1 MTYVVTEI
9 HRIRPGRNISG
20 NSKNSK
26 IKYLVTSKQ
35 SVNAVNSL
43 FLLQEKTYTLLACL
57 KSSYETELQMSISG
71 SGTFVQVYQPRISV
85 YCTEST
91 KFSQTEK
98 TSDAHVV
105 TENVAA
111 GAVSSED
118 VQKIVAAEK
127 EVGESQSKKPRVDL
141 QNFPTRQYLDITV
154 VPILLQG
161 LSALA
166 KERPP
171 DPIEYLAAYLLKNK
185 SQFEQ
190 GSILNGQSSSS

>member
-1 MTYVVTEI
+1 M
-9 HRIRPGRNISG
+9 
-20 NSKNSK
+20 
-26 IKYLVTSKQ
+26 
-35 SVNAVNSL
+35 
-43 FLLQEKTYTLLACL
+43 
-57 KSSYETELQMSISG
+57 
-71 SGTFVQVYQPRISV
+71 
-85 YCTEST
+85 
-91 KFSQTEK
+91 SQTEK

-105 TENVAA
+105 TESIAA
-111 GAVSSED
+111 SAVSSED

-127 EVGESQSKKPRVDL
+127 EASESQSKKPRVDL
-141 QNFPTRQYLDITV
+141 QNLPTRQYLDTTV

-190 GSILNGQSSSS
+190 GCILNGQSSSS